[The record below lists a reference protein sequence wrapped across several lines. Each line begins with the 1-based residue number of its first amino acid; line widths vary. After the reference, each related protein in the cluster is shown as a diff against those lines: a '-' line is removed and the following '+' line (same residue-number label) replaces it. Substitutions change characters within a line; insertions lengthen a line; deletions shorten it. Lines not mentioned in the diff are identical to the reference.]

1 MERDERGRFVS
12 AARRDGPE
20 ERAEGTRRATKAAAS
35 TGSEGPS
42 RGATKAMATPVKMPE
57 IGESVTEGTITR
69 WLKQEGDR
77 VEADEPLFEIS
88 TDKVDTEVP
97 SPVSGVLKTIKVR
110 EDETVQVGAE
120 LAEIEQNGEAASD
133 GDEQAAAGEDETA
146 EDETAQEAAE
156 PEGGAEEAAPPE
168 QREAVAEAPQ
178 EDEAAAGQDEE
189 AQPAAEAGGGVT
201 VVTMPEIGESVT
213 EGTITRWLKQQGD
226 RVEADEP
233 LFEISTDKVDTE
245 VPSPASG
252 VLTAIK
258 AQEDETVQV
267 GAELA
272 EITAEGAAP
281 AKPSAAKPKPAATA
295 APAAA
300 EREQAPAKAAEPARE
315 APAREAAPAGDG
327 QAGGGGAVVS
337 PLVRRLAREH
347 DVDLSQ
353 VRGSGSGGRVRRE
366 DVEAYLEQRGKE
378 PAPASKPAAAAE
390 DGKAAAAAPAARPTA
405 PVPLAKGVREEVMP
419 FPRLRRIIAERM
431 VGSLQTSAQLT
442 AAVEIDMTR
451 VMRLRQR
458 AKDDFKKR
466 EGVSLSPL
474 PFSIQA
480 VIAAIRTYP
489 NANAA
494 LDQDMNLHVYQDVNM
509 GIAVDTPKGLFV
521 PVIRNADQLNLSG
534 LARAIADV
542 AKRTREGKVDP
553 GELSGSTFTVTNTGS
568 VGTVWD
574 TPIINQPNA
583 AIFATPA
590 IVKRPVVV
598 DDPELGEVIAVRHM
612 TYGIITYDHR
622 ILDGADAARFLQR
635 VKQVLEAADFVGELG
650 LSREDAGR

>member
-1 MERDERGRFVS
+1 
-12 AARRDGPE
+12 
-20 ERAEGTRRATKAAAS
+20 
-35 TGSEGPS
+35 
-42 RGATKAMATPVKMPE
+42 MATPVKMPE

-120 LAEIEQNGEAASD
+120 LAEIEQDGDAQEDGEAGEAASD
-133 GDEQAAAGEDETA
+133 GGEQAEAG

-156 PEGGAEEAAPPE
+156 PEGGDEEAAEPE
-168 QREAVAEAPQ
+168 QREAVAEAAPE
-178 EDEAAAGQDEE
+178 EDGGGAEEEGGAEEGEE
-189 AQPAAEAGGGVT
+189 AQPAAKAEGGDGGVT

-213 EGTITRWLKQQGD
+213 EGTITRWLKQEGD

-245 VPSPASG
+245 VPSPAAG

-272 EITAEGAAP
+272 EISGEGAA
-281 AKPSAAKPKPAATA
+281 KGKPAAEKPASAKKET
-295 APAAA
+295 PAAA
-300 EREQAPAKAAEPARE
+300 EREKAPAKAAEPSRE
-315 APAREAAPAGDG
+315 APAGDG
-327 QAGGGGAVVS
+327 QAGDGQPGSVVS

-353 VRGSGSGGRVRRE
+353 VKGSGSGGRVRRE

-378 PAPASKPAAAAE
+378 PAPARQPAAAG
-390 DGKAAAAAPAARPTA
+390 DGKAAAVAAPAAKQPA
-405 PVPLAKGVREEVMP
+405 PVPLAKGVREEVTP

-442 AAVEIDMTR
+442 AAVEIDMTN
-451 VMRLRQR
+451 VMRLRER
-458 AKDDFKKR
+458 AKEDFKKR

-489 NANAA
+489 NANSA

-509 GIAVDTPKGLFV
+509 GIAVDTSKGLFV

-542 AKRTREGKVDP
+542 AKRTRDGKVDP

-598 DDPELGEVIAVRHM
+598 DDPELGEIIAVRHM
-612 TYGIITYDHR
+612 MYGIITYDHR

-635 VKQVLEAADFVGELG
+635 VKEVLEAADFAGELG
-650 LSREDAGR
+650 LSREDAGG

>member
-1 MERDERGRFVS
+1 
-12 AARRDGPE
+12 
-20 ERAEGTRRATKAAAS
+20 
-35 TGSEGPS
+35 
-42 RGATKAMATPVKMPE
+42 MATPVKMPE

-97 SPVSGVLKTIKVR
+97 SPVSGVLKTIKVQ

-120 LAEIEQNGEAASD
+120 LAEIEQDGEAGD
-133 GDEQAAAGEDETA
+133 GGGQAEAG

-156 PEGGAEEAAPPE
+156 PEGGGAEEAAEPE
-168 QREAVAEAPQ
+168 ER
-178 EDEAAAGQDEE
+178 EAAAEADEGEAEEGQAEE
-189 AQPAAEAGGGVT
+189 AEQEEPAQPAAKAEGGDGEVT
-201 VVTMPEIGESVT
+201 VVKMPEIGESVT
-213 EGTITRWLKQQGD
+213 EGTITRWLKQEGD

-252 VLTAIK
+252 VLKTIK

-272 EITAEGAAP
+272 EISAEGAAKAEQP
-281 AKPSAAKPKPAATA
+281 ARKE
-295 APAAA
+295 APAAEEGEKA
-300 EREQAPAKAAEPARE
+300 PAKEREKAPAKAAERE

-327 QAGGGGAVVS
+327 QAGSVVS

-353 VRGSGSGGRVRRE
+353 VKGSGSGGRVRRE

-378 PAPASKPAAAAE
+378 PAPARQPAAAG
-390 DGKAAAAAPAARPTA
+390 DGKAAAAAAPTVKQPA
-405 PVPLAKGVREEVMP
+405 PVPLAKGAREEVVP

-442 AAVEIDMTR
+442 AAVEIDMTA
-451 VMRLRQR
+451 VMRLRER
-458 AKDDFKKR
+458 AKNDFKQR

-474 PFSIQA
+474 PFCIQA

-489 NANAA
+489 NANSA
-494 LDQDMNLHVYQDVNM
+494 LDGDMNLHVYQDVNM

-521 PVIRNADQLNLSG
+521 PVIRHADQLNLSG

-598 DDPELGEVIAVRHM
+598 DDPELGEVVAVRHM
-612 TYGIITYDHR
+612 MYGIITYDHR

-635 VKQVLEAADFVGELG
+635 VKQVLEAGDFAGELG